1 MTNKSL
7 RLTLSANLIFAE
19 RAANEPTRSMIN
31 KGEQQSAFIV
41 GGSSGDFYQMQGIS
55 VTPLMPVAL
64 GAVPTVRPR
73 GAPSKAL
80 SVARSMPRS
89 ASLGQGPSFPEHLPL
104 RELRAGRHRI

>member
-1 MTNKSL
+1 MAGSCQPINTPMTNKSL

-19 RAANEPTRSMIN
+19 RAANEQTKSMIN
-31 KGEQQSAFIV
+31 KGEQQSAFIA
-41 GGSSGDFYQMQGIS
+41 GGISGDLYPMQGIS

-64 GAVPTVRPR
+64 GAVPTVRIPR

-89 ASLGQGPSFPEHLPL
+89 ASLGQGPSFPE
-104 RELRAGRHRI
+104 